1 MIAALAAPAHWRCI
15 EFISDLHLQAG
26 LPATFSAWRDYLKST
41 GADALF
47 ILGDL
52 FEVWIG
58 DDVLGA
64 GGDGTSDAFEAECV
78 ALLRQASRRIPVYV
92 MHGNRDFLLGPSFAQ
107 ASGTELLSD
116 PCRLQAGGQQWLLS
130 HGDALCLAD
139 TAYMNFR
146 TEVRSTGWQQ
156 NFLSQPL
163 EHRVATAR
171 ALRQQSEERKRS
183 STDFVDLDRT
193 QTMAWLNDAKA
204 HTLIHGHT
212 HQGIDHRLSEGLGRV
227 VLSDWDADIHPP
239 RAEVLQMLLEPG
251 GQPQARLERV
261 PLFTAS

>member
-26 LPATFSAWRDYLKST
+26 LPATFSAWRDYLQST
-41 GADALF
+41 RADALF

-64 GGDGTSDAFEAECV
+64 GREAIVASFEAECV
-78 ALLRQASRRIPVYV
+78 ALLHQTTRRIPVYV
-92 MHGNRDFLLGPSFAQ
+92 MHGNRDFLLGPDFAQ
-107 ASGTELLSD
+107 ASGTQLLAD
-116 PCRLQAGGQQWLLS
+116 PCCLQAGGQQWLLS

-146 TEVRSTGWQQ
+146 AEVRSTGWQE

-163 EHRVATAR
+163 ERRLATAR

-193 QTMAWLNDAKA
+193 QTMAWLTDAKA

-212 HQGIDHRLSEGLGRV
+212 HQGVDHCLSQGLGRV
-227 VLSDWDADIHPP
+227 VLSDWDADMQPP

-251 GQPQARLERV
+251 DQPQARLERM
-261 PLFTAS
+261 PLFAAI